1 MSFDEIM
8 AELSKLTPEQRQLL
22 RVRLAELDG
31 ENWMDDGEL
40 SPAEMKLIEERIAEY
55 ERNPEA
61 GVSLEEMEKRLRA
74 KLG

>member
-22 RVRLAELDG
+22 RVRLAELAG

-61 GVSLEEMEKRLRA
+61 GVSFEEMEKRLRA